1 MSCNRRLK
9 KLIGLNNGCSLFPS
23 GSAGQLLLVWPS
35 SMGVP
40 RCQLSHIL
48 LFQRVQA
55 VRLSLVPK
63 GILSPSR
70 QDQDSSQSHHRAQQE
85 GISCNTQASCKL
97 LTSFCLDYVC
107 CCPTGPIKPQVRIIV
122 GGMIQVV
129 DTARH
134 RSLEPFYV
142 NLPQNL
148 FSCSST

>member
-9 KLIGLNNGCSLFPS
+9 KRIGLNNGYSLFPS

-55 VRLSLVPK
+55 VRLSLVPN

-70 QDQDSSQSHHRAQQE
+70 QDQDSSQHHHRAQQE
-85 GISCNTQASCKL
+85 GISCNMQASYKL
-97 LTSFCLDYVC
+97 LLGLCLLLSHWSNQA
-107 CCPTGPIKPQVRIIV
+107 P
-122 GGMIQVV
+122 
-129 DTARH
+129 
-134 RSLEPFYV
+134 S
-142 NLPQNL
+142 QNYCGRDDP
-148 FSCSST
+148 SGRYGEA